1 MKANYLCCIVFL
13 FCSSSVHAQLQ
24 LLPDAGT
31 FDKRFLK
38 NTKYEMACFAL
49 LNGKEIEVST
59 FTVQVHNKTGRL
71 SVYTSLKMLSTGE
84 QWIDTSVAD
93 ANTLKPIYRSSYNP
107 DRELI
112 LRFGKEVTGF
122 SLIKKTNERIQ
133 IKEQAKESFFDS
145 YIYPY
150 ILSALPLTSGYKGNL
165 PVYDF
170 KPENLNNI
178 KITRIEEV
186 KSSMYSSEM
195 TGEHQVWQ
203 VSVFEEATGEKYR
216 YFLDKKDRRLW
227 KIDIQA
233 ANGQQFVLYNKELD
247 YNPFKTT
254 FNKSETVKL
263 VESGTAVISGV
274 TYKKDNE
281 NEGPLSG
288 IAILNINKKQYAPI
302 GTSVLLIPYT
312 EYFKEWVNLNEKLRK
327 KGRAIPLSKEAAS
340 CIKVTT
346 VYDNDGHFE
355 FTNLMP
361 GTYLL
366 FTEFGYVHTSVR
378 TEVTGYTDTYIN
390 GMFAGSSERTATS
403 REGSNAVA
411 TIKKIA
417 TIKKAGEKIEIKLKQ
432 TL

>member
-1 MKANYLCCIVFL
+1 MKKNCLYCVVFL
-13 FCSSSVHAQLQ
+13 FCSLSVHAQLI
-24 LLPDAGT
+24 PGPHEKT
-31 FDKRFLK
+31 FDKQFLK
-38 NTKYEMACFAL
+38 STNYEMACFAL
-49 LNGKEIEVST
+49 YGGKEIEVSS
-59 FTVQVHNKTGRL
+59 FTVQVHKTNSRF

-93 ANTLKPIYRSSYNP
+93 ANTMKPLYRSSFNP
-107 DRELI
+107 DREMRLKFGREITGYFINKKSKEHTLI
-112 LRFGKEVTGF
+112 NEQLKEP
-122 SLIKKTNERIQ
+122 
-133 IKEQAKESFFDS
+133 FFDG

-150 ILSALPLTSGYKGNL
+150 LLSALPLTSGYKGNL

-170 KPENLNNI
+170 KEGKNSHY
-178 KITRIEEV
+178 KTTRIEEV
-186 KSSMYSSEM
+186 KSSMYNSEM

-203 VSVFEEATGEKYR
+203 VSVFEEATGER
-216 YFLDKKDRRLW
+216 YQYFIDKKDRKLW
-227 KIDIQA
+227 KINILA

-247 YNPFKTT
+247 YNPFTTT
-254 FNKSETVKL
+254 FNKNETLKL

-274 TYKKDNE
+274 SYKKDNE

-288 IAILNINKKQYAPI
+288 IAVLNINKKQYAPS

-327 KGRAIPLSKEAAS
+327 KGRAIPLSNEAAE

-366 FTEFGYVHTSVR
+366 YTEFGYVHTSVR

-403 REGSNAVA
+403 REGSNAIASIKKIV
-411 TIKKIA
+411 TIKKE
-417 TIKKAGEKIEIKLKQ
+417 GEKLEIKLKQ

>member
-1 MKANYLCCIVFL
+1 MKTNYLYYILFL
-13 FCSSSVHAQLQ
+13 FCSLSVHSQIVLK
-24 LLPDAGT
+24 PGENT
-31 FDKRFLK
+31 FDKQFLK
-38 NTKYEMACFAL
+38 NSNYEMACFVVRD
-49 LNGKEIEVST
+49 GKEMEVSS
-59 FTVQVHNKTGRL
+59 FSVRVHKTPELL
-71 SVYTSLKMLSTGE
+71 SVFTSLKMYSTGE
-84 QWIDTSVAD
+84 QWLDTSIAD
-93 ANTLKPIYRSSYNP
+93 ANTLEPVYRSSFNP
-107 DRELI
+107 DRELRLKFDREI
-112 LRFGKEVTGF
+112 TGYF
-122 SLIKKTNERIQ
+122 VNKKAKERIL
-133 IKEQAKESFFDS
+133 INEKVKEPFFDG

-150 ILSALPLTSGYKGNL
+150 LLLALPLTSGYKGNM

-170 KPENLNNI
+170 KQGNNSHF
-178 KITRIEEV
+178 KTTRIEEV
-186 KSSMYSSEM
+186 KSSMYKSEM

-203 VSVFEEATGEKYR
+203 VTVFEEATGEKYH
-216 YFLDKKDRRLW
+216 YFIDKKDRRLW
-227 KIDIQA
+227 KISIITSD
-233 ANGQQFVLYNKELD
+233 GQQFVLYNKELD
-247 YNPFKTT
+247 YNPFKAT
-254 FNKSETVKL
+254 FNKSETLKL
-263 VESGTAVISGV
+263 IESGTAVISGV

-288 IAILNINKKQYAPI
+288 IAVLNINKKQYAPI

-327 KGRAIPLSKEAAS
+327 KGRSIPLSKEAAA

-355 FTNLMP
+355 FTSLLP

-366 FTEFGYVHTSVR
+366 YTEFGYVHTSVR

-411 TIKKIA
+411 SIKKIVTIKKQ
-417 TIKKAGEKIEIKLKQ
+417 GEKLEIKLKQ